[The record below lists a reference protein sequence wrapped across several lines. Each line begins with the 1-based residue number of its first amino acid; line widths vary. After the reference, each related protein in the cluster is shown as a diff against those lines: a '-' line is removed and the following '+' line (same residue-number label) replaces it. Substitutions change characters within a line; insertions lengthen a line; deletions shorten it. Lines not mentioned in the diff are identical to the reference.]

1 MDKADKLEKLKEIL
15 KTEFGIENKNEFEA
29 AVKSF
34 AGINLGIFT
43 TPLPERRAECEYQ
56 EETKVT
62 A

>member
-1 MDKADKLEKLKEIL
+1 MDKVEKLKEIL
-15 KTEFGIENKNEFEA
+15 KTEFGIESKDEFEA
-29 AVKSF
+29 AVRSF

-56 EETKVT
+56 KETKVT